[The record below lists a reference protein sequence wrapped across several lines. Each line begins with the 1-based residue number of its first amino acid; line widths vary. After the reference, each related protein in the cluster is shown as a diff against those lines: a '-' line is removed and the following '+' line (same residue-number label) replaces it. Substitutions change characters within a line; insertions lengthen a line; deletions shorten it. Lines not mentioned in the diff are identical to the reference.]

1 MSLQAGQTILDGKY
15 RILKLIGE
23 GGMARV
29 WLAEEPEFGGR
40 RVAIKEPSLGQLGA
54 AERQELE
61 HRFQQ
66 EAKLAPQLEQAGVP
80 NVVRAYTLERLP
92 DGTQLLVLEYMAGGS
107 VAELIAAH
115 PDGMPVERALSI
127 TQDILQALGGFHR
140 LSIAPVH
147 RDVKPENILLDGQ
160 GRARL
165 SDLGLAQLPGVSGR
179 SQLGASPHPGTPLYM
194 APEQATSPQPL
205 MPAADLYA
213 LGCVL
218 FEMLTGQR
226 YKRVRPGTKASSLR
240 PEVPGWLDKVLAKTL
255 AEDPWDRYQ
264 KAEEMAAALRAAP
277 TSAASH
283 GRRPAAGAPP
293 VATPASRPVT
303 PATSPPSRQ
312 PSAPSQ
318 RPTANRW
325 VPWLAGAVGLLAI
338 ILAAL
343 IIGLLTSNGYQGIE
357 GSTTTATSAPLA
369 LVSTTT
375 TPSRTTTVTT
385 APSKTPT
392 ATISPTAIPPL
403 EADAMTQGKIV
414 FVRDDQ
420 IWLMDLDGSHKVQL
434 TTDGINWHPSWS
446 PDGWQIVWQRHAPSD
461 KIFNVWVMDADGGNQ
476 HAITQWDDEGTIK
489 ENAQRPVW
497 SPDGRYIAV
506 AQELSASE
514 PVITEGPFI
523 MLMNS
528 DGDGLIRLA
537 EGRDPTWSPDSRQI
551 AFLSG
556 LGQATRIGIINR
568 DGTGLTYLDS
578 SFGVPMYPAWSPDGK
593 RIALAATTSLDW
605 TLSVLSIENGSMQRL
620 ATAPRIWGINWS
632 PDGTRILYGDGVSVI
647 DVDGSNQVQL
657 TSDGSQPA
665 WQPAVP

>member
-1 MSLQAGQTILDGKY
+1 
-15 RILKLIGE
+15 
-23 GGMARV
+23 
-29 WLAEEPEFGGR
+29 
-40 RVAIKEPSLGQLGA
+40 
-54 AERQELE
+54 
-61 HRFQQ
+61 
-66 EAKLAPQLEQAGVP
+66 
-80 NVVRAYTLERLP
+80 
-92 DGTQLLVLEYMAGGS
+92 
-107 VAELIAAH
+107 
-115 PDGMPVERALSI
+115 
-127 TQDILQALGGFHR
+127 
-140 LSIAPVH
+140 
-147 RDVKPENILLDGQ
+147 
-160 GRARL
+160 
-165 SDLGLAQLPGVSGR
+165 
-179 SQLGASPHPGTPLYM
+179 
-194 APEQATSPQPL
+194 
-205 MPAADLYA
+205 
-213 LGCVL
+213 
-218 FEMLTGQR
+218 
-226 YKRVRPGTKASSLR
+226 
-240 PEVPGWLDKVLAKTL
+240 
-255 AEDPWDRYQ
+255 
-264 KAEEMAAALRAAP
+264 
-277 TSAASH
+277 
-283 GRRPAAGAPP
+283 
-293 VATPASRPVT
+293 
-303 PATSPPSRQ
+303 
-312 PSAPSQ
+312 
-318 RPTANRW
+318 
-325 VPWLAGAVGLLAI
+325 
-338 ILAAL
+338 
-343 IIGLLTSNGYQGIE
+343 
-357 GSTTTATSAPLA
+357 
-369 LVSTTT
+369 
-375 TPSRTTTVTT
+375 
-385 APSKTPT
+385 
-392 ATISPTAIPPL
+392 
-403 EADAMTQGKIV
+403 MTQGKIV